1 MGVIEP
7 QGFQVIIEEDDD
19 NGGKKLKKDS
29 DENVFKAPFPFE
41 NKALYQRNIEET
53 QIKHLSGCSQM
64 KENEGAVKPP
74 PGYTQPEGFKS
85 RHKSTAEIENGS
97 DAGRPN
103 PEFKDKEE
111 SDRTIFLSNLS
122 FEVTEEEIRE
132 MMESSGPVKESV
144 SKSILRDN
152 ELLKERPVYIS
163 MCDPNKKG
171 HQFKYATD
179 LIELFSTY
187 GKVKEVRV
195 VTFRNGKSKG
205 IAYVDFENESD
216 ATNAIMKIDGM
227 NFMGHFINVAF
238 SNPPEK
244 KKDMEPVSCLGGGVL
259 KKQAPFLPRSIL
271 SKTRDVTEGSST
283 SSTANTTPKSNA
295 DFRNLF
301 NKWRT
306 WEIIPTIQNM
316 LIKSQNYKKPPLRN
330 FLKRLG
336 TTEKDNKLP
345 SQVEE
350 KDFSFPTR
358 PKNMLGSE
366 PLPIKEKKLESIMK
380 TELLMNNTKEE
391 ITVIPVDVFNEMKLR
406 FKEFKTF
413 LFPLPRKEGYEFIV
427 VQFSGNEAHFTTLI
441 NFQAYKENS
450 PECLTMVHYPEL
462 AEDKGIVLMVG
473 EFDKNILNIAEAQC
487 LANQIE
493 MYYYRPSPSK
503 IALMET
509 FLKRP
514 NEFKHSQLI
523 SEMDNIVLDLGAEQ
537 KESS

>member
-1 MGVIEP
+1 MALRRLFTNCV
-7 QGFQVIIEEDDD
+7 
-19 NGGKKLKKDS
+19 LKRELTHCLHKRS
-29 DENVFKAPFPFE
+29 VYTTNIMSQQQMENLG
-41 NKALYQRNIEET
+41 N
-53 QIKHLSGCSQM
+53 
-64 KENEGAVKPP
+64 
-74 PGYTQPEGFKS
+74 
-85 RHKSTAEIENGS
+85 
-97 DAGRPN
+97 N
-103 PEFKDKEE
+103 PYY
-111 SDRTIFLSNLS
+111 S
-122 FEVTEEEIRE
+122 
-132 MMESSGPVKESV
+132 
-144 SKSILRDN
+144 
-152 ELLKERPVYIS
+152 
-163 MCDPNKKG
+163 
-171 HQFKYATD
+171 KYAD
-179 LIELFSTY
+179 
-187 GKVKEVRV
+187 
-195 VTFRNGKSKG
+195 
-205 IAYVDFENESD
+205 
-216 ATNAIMKIDGM
+216 KITKLQKT
-227 NFMGHFINVAF
+227 
-238 SNPPEK
+238 SPE
-244 KKDMEPVSCLGGGVL
+244 E
-259 KKQAPFLPRSIL
+259 
-271 SKTRDVTEGSST
+271 
-283 SSTANTTPKSNA
+283 
-295 DFRNLF
+295 
-301 NKWRT
+301 
-306 WEIIPTIQNM
+306 
-316 LIKSQNYKKPPLRN
+316 

-391 ITVIPVDVFNEMKLR
+391 ISTIWQEHHKNKDCISAVIPVDVFNEMKLR

-537 KESS
+537 KKSS